1 MANLLAATTLHVEL
15 VLVGY
20 PSAVVFI
27 FFVLVL
33 FLMFTELAASGLF
46 LGLSTTPPHFAGKLA
61 LMGGAAPVE
70 ILLFKEVF
78 ATLLTDLGAFIEFA
92 AAGLELLYAI
102 NHFLAFGD

>member
-15 VLVGY
+15 VLVGHR
-20 PSAVVFI
+20 SAIVFI

-33 FLMFTELAASGLF
+33 FLMFTELAASGFF
-46 LGLSTTPPHFAGKLA
+46 LGLTTAPPHFAGKLA

-78 ATLLTDLGAFIEFA
+78 ATLLADLGAFIEFA
-92 AAGLELLYAI
+92 AAGLELLYAVD
-102 NHFLAFGD
+102 HFLAFSY